1 MITNK
6 EFAQRVANIFALVT
20 LLAASVLP
28 AMLLNSTAKATQIT
42 ERSITLTNSLAGD
55 DDNTATVSFKN
66 ATAGTVQGIV
76 VEFCTTAL
84 IGTSCTAPTGLDTAG
99 TTASQS
105 IDATTFSVAV
115 ATNKVTLTNATGATA
130 SAGEAYSFTINL
142 DNPNAVGTF
151 YARILTYA
159 VSATATAYTS
169 TSPGAHIDDG
179 SVALS
184 TTNDITV
191 TGTVTET
198 LTFCVGATDSTPA
211 AGDADIQDCSQ
222 SGFSSAKTVGLGII
236 DSAAVTTPR
245 ATADGGTNTNGAF
258 LIKTNAVNGAVIGY
272 RSNLNTSSGKLKIAG
287 ATCTDNVSTVDGC
300 INSAGTTANTIS
312 GEEFGMAISE
322 MIYPNS
328 KTGSGTT
335 GLVRDGEYDW
345 TSSNTYAWDDTGTFD
360 QIASST
366 GSTPKVLDYELGVL
380 KFSAISAPT
389 TPSGSYTVSANFVA
403 TGTF

>member
-6 EFAQRVANIFALVT
+6 VFAQRVANIFALVT

-28 AMLLNSTAKATQIT
+28 AVLLNSTAKAAQIT

-55 DDNTATVSFKN
+55 TDNTATVSFKN

-76 VEFCTTAL
+76 VHFCTSAL
-84 IGTSCTAPTGLDTAG
+84 VGTTCTAPTGLDTTG
-99 TTASQS
+99 TTGTQS
-105 IDATTFSVAV
+105 IDSTSFTVTPS
-115 ATNKVTLTNATGATA
+115 TNKVTLTNATGSAA
-130 SAGEAYSFTINL
+130 GAGEAYSFTLNL
-142 DNPNAVGTF
+142 DNPTAVGTF

-159 VSATATAYTS
+159 VSATASAYTD
-169 TSPGAHIDDG
+169 TSPGAYIDNG

-211 AGDADIQDCSQ
+211 AADSDIQDCSQ
-222 SGFSSAKTVGLGII
+222 SGFSTAKTVGLGII
-236 DSAAVTTPR
+236 DSVGVTTPR

-258 LIKTNAVNGAVIGY
+258 LIKTNAVNGATVGY
-272 RSNLNTSSGKLKIAG
+272 RANQNTSSGKLKIAG
-287 ATCTDNVSTVDGC
+287 ATCSGTSTTDAC

-322 MIYPNS
+322 IIYPNS

-360 QIASST
+360 EIASST

-380 KFSAISAPT
+380 KFSAVSAPT
-389 TPSGSYTVSANFVA
+389 TPSGAYTVSANFVA